1 MDVAATVLELRAAN
15 CRLRLFAEMCA
26 EYATPSV
33 LIEQHAGA
41 IWIELALRLRWVLR
55 FQRKFKVRF
64 LLGSGKKVRANSAN
78 IVSLAAIVVVSAL
91 FGTFVWW
98 RAPGIDQYMRDW
110 MVQARGPLPPPDD
123 IAIVAID
130 EPSIARF
137 GRFPWPRA
145 LSARAID
152 AIAAAQPRAIGMDV
166 LYVDPTS
173 EADDG
178 ALAHSIQ
185 QAGNVVVAAQLVAA
199 PANGGTASWLLPL
212 PAIEGA
218 AAAVGHV
225 NVSTESD
232 GIARQILMRV
242 ADDRGRAIR
251 AMAVEIIRIGDG
263 ISDHSLLETSRRLLL
278 GSHIIPV
285 ETSAPSVVIG
295 VQGSEGKTQTLPA
308 ARMTIDYIG
317 PAGSY
322 RTYSLADVLS
332 GRIPPVQFRGKYVLV
347 GATAASL
354 GDRLAS
360 PFIHQADA
368 GPNQHGSLMPGVE
381 VLANTLNTIL
391 RSRFFSETPDWL
403 AFLCG
408 ALVAALTL
416 FLLTIAQGR
425 YETVKQIAALAGV
438 AGAVLVA
445 AYLAFTRAL
454 VFPPLTLS
462 LVSFASAGVLG
473 LLRRSWVASSHL
485 DKTIKEIQRAGE
497 SLNTT
502 TLGSAAESIARLAD
516 AEAVAIYTLG
526 AGGSLRLVA
535 AHGIIP
541 RKGSGGFA
549 LPEANYAGKL
559 LTIPIEA
566 SSGTDSG
573 MVVIA
578 HAVRVP
584 SIEIQQLCAA
594 IAGSLREFRAENEE
608 SSRWWWPRGL
618 AWKARSLGHLNGRI
632 LDHAK
637 FVDLAMR
644 SVEDALIIAGVDGR
658 ITFAN
663 RSAASVFDT
672 SERALRGRDLLELLA
687 EAEQISPEARS
698 DVLVR
703 LVVDRASI
711 EREIIIRRMGTRHFT
726 LRVAAVCS
734 GEDRRGT
741 VRGIVASLSDITR
754 QHELQQTKNDVM
766 ALVSH
771 EMRTPLTAIQ
781 GMSELLAQFEFDP
794 ERSREM
800 SIAIHDEAKRLT
812 HMISQYLDIT
822 RLESGATVLRRSAVR
837 IEALVERT
845 LLMLDP
851 LASKRGILL
860 RRDLDSNVT
869 PAIADADLLSRAISN
884 LVSNAVKYSPP
895 KTEVVI
901 SARNAANGVAIEVAD
916 HGYGIPEDSLNRI
929 FEKFYRVPRVQDVDV
944 PGTGLGLALV
954 REIAELHGGS
964 VAAQSSVG
972 IGSTFTLWLPCSEGK
987 T

>member
-1 MDVAATVLELRAAN
+1 MRAHLAN
-15 CRLRLFAEMCA
+15 
-26 EYATPSV
+26 T
-33 LIEQHAGA
+33 
-41 IWIELALRLRWVLR
+41 
-55 FQRKFKVRF
+55 
-64 LLGSGKKVRANSAN
+64 
-78 IVSLAAIVVVSAL
+78 VSLAAIVVVSAL

-110 MVQARGPLPPPDD
+110 MIQARGPLSPPDD

-152 AIAAAQPRAIGMDV
+152 VIVAAQPKAIGVDV

-173 EADDG
+173 EADDD
-178 ALAHSIQ
+178 ALARSIQ
-185 QAGNVVVAAQLVAA
+185 QAGNVVVAAQLVASPA
-199 PANGGTASWLLPL
+199 TGGPANWLLPL
-212 PAIEGA
+212 PAIERA

-225 NVSTESD
+225 NVSTETD
-232 GIARQILMRV
+232 GIARQILIRV
-242 ADDRGRAIR
+242 ADDQGRAIR

-263 ISDHSLLETSRRLLL
+263 IADQSLAETPRRLLL
-278 GSHIIPV
+278 GSHVIPV
-285 ETSAPSVVIG
+285 ETIAPSLVIG
-295 VQGSEGKTQTLPA
+295 AQGAESSTQTLRA

-322 RTYSLADVLS
+322 RTYSFADVLG
-332 GRIPPVQFRGKYVLV
+332 GRIPSARFRGKYVLV

-360 PFIHQADA
+360 PFIHQEDA
-368 GPNQHGSLMPGVE
+368 GPSQHGSWMPGVE

-391 RSRFFSETPDWL
+391 RSRFYSETPDWL

-416 FLLTIAQGR
+416 FAMTMAQGR
-425 YETVKQIAALAGV
+425 HETIKQIGVLAAVIVLILLAG
-438 AGAVLVA
+438 
-445 AYLAFTRAL
+445 YLAFTRFL

-462 LVSFASAGVLG
+462 LVSFASAGVFG
-473 LLRRSWVASSHL
+473 LLRKSLVASTQL
-485 DKTIKEIQRAGE
+485 DRSIEDIQRAEE
-497 SLNTT
+497 SLNAMS
-502 TLGSAAESIARLAD
+502 LGSAAESIARLAE
-516 AEAVAIYTLG
+516 AEAVAIYTLRE
-526 AGGSLRLVA
+526 GGRIRLVA
-535 AHGIIP
+535 AHGIAIL

-549 LPEANYAGKL
+549 LPPDNNHGREL
-559 LTIPIEA
+559 VVIPIVGSCG
-566 SSGTDSG
+566 SSAGTL
-573 MVVIA
+573 VIA
-578 HAVRVP
+578 RAARVP

-594 IAGSLREFRAENEE
+594 IAGSLVEVRAEEE
-608 SSRWWWPRGL
+608 KSSRWWWPRGL
-618 AWKARSLGHLNGRI
+618 AWKARSLSDLNGRI
-632 LDHAK
+632 VDRAK

-644 SVEDALIIAGVDGR
+644 SVEDILIIAGVDGR

-663 RSAASVFDT
+663 RRAAAVLDS
-672 SERALRGRDLLELLA
+672 SEQALRGRDLLGLLA
-687 EAEQISPEARS
+687 EAEQSAPEAGR

-703 LVVDRASI
+703 LVVDRAKI
-711 EREIIIRRMGTRHFT
+711 EREIIIGGARPRHFT
-726 LRVAAVCS
+726 LRMAAVCS
-734 GEDRRGT
+734 GEDGRGA

-781 GMSELLAQFEFDP
+781 GMSELLAQFELDP

-812 HMISQYLDIT
+812 HMINQYLDIT
-822 RLESGATVLRRSAVR
+822 RLESGATVLRRAAVR

-851 LASKRGILL
+851 LASERGIRLT
-860 RRDLDSNVT
+860 RHLDSNVT
-869 PAIADADLLSRAISN
+869 PVIADGDLLSRAISN

-901 SARNAANGVAIEVAD
+901 SARNVANGVAIEVAD
-916 HGYGIPEDSLNRI
+916 RGYGIPEDSLNRI

-964 VAAQSSVG
+964 VAVRSSG
-972 IGSTFTLWLPCSEGK
+972 AGSVFTLWVPCSGG
-987 T
+987 